1 MPKSAGPIL
10 NSSCTHSMECG
21 WYRFSLLTERLVR
34 IEYSPDRAFEDRP
47 GFVALTRPAALPFRG
62 HCEVAGGVVLE
73 SEALRIH
80 CMDANAAPTSEN
92 LRIEFPGGVWT
103 PDAVD
108 DANLGGCHCSLD
120 CVNDQLIPKG
130 VHPATATLHDNGCHW
145 SLWNYTWRSQGKN
158 AGEILAENRYA
169 NMSLDRIIS
178 ETDEAEWP
186 EPLREIIHER
196 RKYPP
201 GLLSRAGYFLLDDSN
216 SPLIDPAT
224 AWLAERTGGGEG
236 RDWYF
241 FAYGEDFKQAL
252 ADYRALSGATPML
265 PRYALGLWYSRYP
278 TFPQAGLLETVEAFA
293 QQGLPLSVL
302 VLDLEWH
309 RFGWNGWDWDPAHI
323 PDPEGLLRFLGERGV
338 HTTLNL
344 HPESLP
350 AGDSRAPAFLEAA
363 GIGAEA
369 SAPVQ
374 SERGEAI
381 HKGCYFSDN
390 QRHMRAFMEV
400 LHDPV
405 KRQGVDFWWMDG
417 LVELR
422 ETPHLDPQAWTNHL
436 YQRHAQRTYPRERPM
451 VMARSAGF
459 GTHRYPFHF
468 TGDTFCQ
475 WPVLKSSVEY
485 LLRAGHMGQSYV
497 THDIGGHIGYSGK
510 NLPGMLYLRWLQ
522 FGALSP
528 ICRLHSAG
536 ESERRPWKYSDAVQA
551 GARAALALR
560 TSLVPYLY
568 TLARE
573 SAEKGLPICRSNP
586 LEAPYWAAGYE
597 IWDRYFIGDRLYV
610 APILED
616 TESASAILPPGG
628 WVCGLTGRRIES
640 DGTTEVSLETDPTL
654 APPHFFKAGCVF
666 VKQPSKQA
674 VGELPTDLEV
684 HCFFPIGQS
693 NAGDVF
699 ELYEDDG
706 LSTAH
711 EAGAFATTA
720 FTWTADETTVEI
732 KISPRYHALPEQPRH
747 RNYRIYLHGA
757 PAAAYRYA
765 GRAMDRQRSE
775 GGAWVHTVDVP
786 ALDTDTEQ
794 VLSIM
799 GVG

>member
-1 MPKSAGPIL
+1 MNHPASGL
-10 NSSCTHSMECG
+10 SGFSLHSVQRGC
-21 WYRFSLLTERLVR
+21 YRFSLLSDGLVR
-34 IEYSPDRAFEDRP
+34 IEYAPDRRFEDRP
-47 GFVALTRPAALPFRG
+47 SFVALTRPAAVAFR
-62 HCEVAGGVVLE
+62 EVRENTDGAGLVLV
-73 SEALRIH
+73 SDHLRIF
-80 CMDANAAPTSEN
+80 CVDTARAPTADN
-92 LRIEFPGGVWT
+92 LRIEFSGGAWT

-108 DANLGGCHCSLD
+108 KANLGGCHCSLD

-130 VHPATATLHDNGCHW
+130 VHPATAALHDNGCHW
-145 SLWNYTWRSQGKN
+145 SLWNYTWRSQGKKD
-158 AGEILAENRYA
+158 GEILAENRYA
-169 NMSLDRIIS
+169 NMSLGRIIA
-178 ETDEAEWP
+178 ETNEAEWP
-186 EPLREIIHER
+186 EPLREIVNER

-201 GLLSRAGYFLLDDSN
+201 GLLSRAGYFLLDDSK

-224 AWLAERTGGGEG
+224 EWLAKREGGEG
-236 RDWYF
+236 ARDWYF
-241 FAYGEDFKQAL
+241 FGYGADFKRAL
-252 ADYRALSGATPML
+252 ADYRALCGAVPML

-278 TFPQAGLLETVEAFA
+278 TFKQEGLIETAETFEQA
-293 QQGLPLSVL
+293 GLPLSVL

-309 RFGWNGWDWDPAHI
+309 RFGWNGWDWNPEHI
-323 PDPEGLLRFLGERGV
+323 SDPEGLLRFFGERGI

-363 GIGAEA
+363 GIGAEE
-369 SAPVQ
+369 SKPVQ
-374 SERGEAI
+374 SDRGEAI

-390 QRHMRAFMEV
+390 PRHMRAFMEV

-422 ETPHLDPQAWTNHL
+422 ETTHLDAQAWTNHL
-436 YQRHAQRTYPRERPM
+436 YQQHARRTYPRERPM

-459 GTHRYPFHF
+459 GTHRYPFQF

-497 THDIGGHIGYSGK
+497 THDIGGHMGYSGK
-510 NLPGMLYLRWLQ
+510 NLPEMLYLRWLQ

-536 ESERRPWKYSDAVQA
+536 ESERRPWKYSDEVQA
-551 GARAALALR
+551 GARASLSLR

-568 TLARE
+568 SLARE
-573 SAEKGLPICRSNP
+573 SAEKGLPICRSNA
-586 LEAPYWAAGYE
+586 LEAPTWEAGYE
-597 IWDRYFIGDRLYV
+597 IWDRYFIGDRLYA

-616 TESASAILPPGG
+616 GDGLENSGATAILPPGG

-640 DGTTEVSLETDPTL
+640 DGVTPVALETGATL

-666 VKQPSKQA
+666 VKQAGDQR
-674 VGELPTDLEV
+674 VGELPTVLEV
-684 HCFFPIGQS
+684 HCYLPTDGGS
-693 NAGDVF
+693 TGGSEGVGDAF

-711 EAGAFATTA
+711 EAGAYAVTA
-720 FTWTADETTVEI
+720 FEWKVDAGAAAAREVEI
-732 KISPRYHALPEQPRH
+732 RISPLRHALPEMPAR
-747 RNYRIYLHGA
+747 RDYRVFVHGA
-757 PAAAYRYA
+757 
-765 GRAMDRQRSE
+765 S
-775 GGAWVHTVDVP
+775 GAETMTVEVRGVE
-786 ALDTDTEQ
+786 TGVEQ
-794 VLSIM
+794 VLRV
-799 GVG
+799 VG